1 MYNSIDIMMSK
12 TKNRNHKLSNNNLN
26 KSGFT
31 CQFSPNMSQTFDKFN
46 DLQQYFKSPRI
57 AN

>member
-12 TKNRNHKLSNNNLN
+12 TKNRNHKLSNINLN

-46 DLQQYFKSPRI
+46 DL
-57 AN
+57 